1 MNTLYL
7 KKIYNPISLPIFFF
21 LSAIIIGALL
31 LHAPFSHG
39 NHPLSFLDSL
49 FTATSAVCVT
59 GLTTVDTGTIFTRTG
74 QVVVVTLIQL
84 GGLGIMTFT
93 SLAFYLWKK
102 RISLTDRIAV
112 GQSLLNDANFHLG
125 SFLVQIVVV
134 ISVIEFTGAVLLFA
148 FAPAKFPPFSAI
160 FHAISAFCN
169 AGFSLNSD
177 SLMSVAGNWP
187 VNFVI
192 MALIILGGLGFS
204 VIVEGKDFLASFFR
218 KRKRPRHLSWHFT
231 IVVKTSLFLVAVG
244 AVYIYFS
251 EFVAFKSYLKFPEA
265 ALTSLFQ
272 SVTCRTAGFNT
283 LDIGDMTNASLVFM
297 IFLMLVGGAPGS
309 CAGGVKVTT
318 FRVLW
323 AFIRSHIRGRRQ
335 VVIGNYAVDNDTIN
349 KSLILV
355 FFTLV
360 LIFVCV
366 ILLDF
371 SEGGGMPHAQ
381 VRGQFLE
388 LLFESVSAF
397 GTVGLST
404 GLTAKLS
411 PFGKSIIIMLM
422 FIGRLGP
429 LVLLSAIQSFQTNI
443 LFSRPEEKLSIG

>member
-1 MNTLYL
+1 MKFSL
-7 KKIYNPISLPIFFF
+7 KQLFSPILLPILFF
-21 LSAIIIGALL
+21 LVVIIGGALL
-31 LHAPFSHG
+31 LHASFSH
-39 NHPLSFLDSL
+39 HQQPVSYLDSL

-59 GLTTVDTGTIFTRTG
+59 GLAVVDTGTTFTRTG
-74 QVVVVTLIQL
+74 QVVVVVLIQL

-93 SLAFYLWKK
+93 SLAVYLWKK
-102 RISLTDRIAV
+102 RVSLTDRIAV
-112 GQSLLNDANFHLG
+112 GQSLLHDASFHLG
-125 SFLVQIVVV
+125 SFLVQIMMVVFA
-134 ISVIEFTGAVLLFA
+134 IEAGGAGLLYL
-148 FAPAKFPPFSAI
+148 FAPADFSPFSAV
-160 FHAISAFCN
+160 FHAVSAFCN
-169 AGFSLNSD
+169 AGFSLKSD
-177 SLMSVAGNWP
+177 SLVSLAGNWP

-192 MALIILGGLGFS
+192 MGLIILGGLGFV
-204 VIVEGKDFLASFFR
+204 VIVEGKDFLLSLVRFGRPR
-218 KRKRPRHLSWHFT
+218 KRLSWHFS
-231 IVVKTSLFLVAVG
+231 IVVKTSMMLVLTG

-251 EFVAFKSYLKFPEA
+251 EFVVFKSYLKFPEA
-265 ALTSLFQ
+265 VLTSLFQ

-323 AFIRSHIRGRRQ
+323 AFIKAQILGRPQ
-335 VVIGNYAVDNDTIN
+335 VVIDKYAVDSDTIS
-349 KSLILV
+349 KSLVLV
-355 FFTLV
+355 FFTVV

-366 ILLDF
+366 VLLDF
-371 SEGGGMPHAQ
+371 SEGGGVPHAQ

-388 LLFESVSAF
+388 LLFEAVSAF

-429 LVLLSAIQSFQTNI
+429 LVLLSAIQSFQTDI
-443 LFSRPEEKLSIG
+443 QFSRPEEKLSIG

>member
-1 MNTLYL
+1 M
-7 KKIYNPISLPIFFF
+7 
-21 LSAIIIGALL
+21 L

-39 NHPLSFLDSL
+39 SHPLSFLDAL

-59 GLTTVDTGTIFTRTG
+59 GLTTVDTGTIYTTSG
-74 QVVVVTLIQL
+74 QIVVVTLIQL
-84 GGLGIMTFT
+84 GGLGIMSFT

-102 RISLTDRIAV
+102 RVSLTDRIAV

-125 SFLVQIVVV
+125 SFLVQIVLVTFT
-134 ISVIEFTGAVLLFA
+134 IEFVGAALLFV
-148 FAPAKFPPFSAI
+148 FAPAKFPPFSAV

-169 AGFSLNSD
+169 AGFSLYSN

-187 VNFVI
+187 VNLVI
-192 MALIILGGLGFS
+192 MGLIILGGLGFS
-204 VIVEGKDFLASFFR
+204 VIVEGKDFLKSLVR
-218 KRKRPRHLSWHFT
+218 KKEKVKRLSWHFK
-231 IVVKTSLFLVAVG
+231 IVVQTSLFLIAAG
-244 AVYIYFS
+244 TVYIYFS
-251 EFVAFKSYLKFPEA
+251 EFVVFKSYLKFPEA
-265 ALTSLFQ
+265 ILTSMFQ

-283 LDIGDMTNASLVFM
+283 LDIGNMTNASLIFM

-323 AFIRSHIRGRRQ
+323 AFIRSHIRGRKQ

-371 SEGGGMPHAQ
+371 SEGGGAPHAQ

-388 LLFESVSAF
+388 LLFEAVSAF

-404 GLTAKLS
+404 GLTSSLS

>member
-1 MNTLYL
+1 M
-7 KKIYNPISLPIFFF
+7 S
-21 LSAIIIGALL
+21 
-31 LHAPFSHG
+31 
-39 NHPLSFLDSL
+39 
-49 FTATSAVCVT
+49 
-59 GLTTVDTGTIFTRTG
+59 
-74 QVVVVTLIQL
+74 
-84 GGLGIMTFT
+84 FT
-93 SLAFYLWKK
+93 SLAVYLWKK
-102 RISLTDRIAV
+102 RVSLNDRIAV

-134 ISVIEFTGAVLLFA
+134 TTVIEFAGATLLYIA
-148 FAPAKFPPFSAI
+148 APTKFPPFSAL
-160 FHAISAFCN
+160 FHAVSAFCN
-169 AGFSLNSD
+169 AGFSLYSD
-177 SLMSVAGNWP
+177 SLMSVTGNWT
-187 VNFVI
+187 VNFTI

-204 VIVEGKDFLASFFR
+204 VIVEGKNFLGSFFMRQQR
-218 KRKRPRHLSWHFT
+218 KKRLSWHFK
-231 IVVKTSLFLVAVG
+231 IVVRTSMFLIIIG

-251 EFVAFKSYLKFPEA
+251 EFVLFKSYLKTPEA
-265 ALTSLFQ
+265 ILASLFQ

-283 LDIGDMTNASLVFM
+283 LNIGDMTNASLIFM
-297 IFLMLVGGAPGS
+297 IFLMLVGGSPGS

-323 AFIRSHIRGRRQ
+323 AFIRSHIRGSKQ

-360 LIFVCV
+360 LIFVSV

-371 SEGGGMPHAQ
+371 SEGGGVPHAQ

-388 LLFESVSAF
+388 LLFEAVSAF

-404 GLTAKLS
+404 GLTAQLS
-411 PFGKSIIIMLM
+411 PFGKSIIILLM

-429 LVLLSAIQSFQTNI
+429 LVLLSAIQSFQSNI
-443 LFSRPEEKLSIG
+443 LYLRPEEKLSIG